1 MGIYRGYLH
10 SIAVD
15 WTNTNTS
22 APKNIA
28 IYLGTTTQTGFAT
41 TTSWVSTNSLQQVYS
56 DSNNVHTIGWNIY
69 QLDSNFYWD
78 GTSNLVFA
86 FLSNHN
92 GSSTTT
98 NTAGSYASQYTS
110 EYRTIYKYA
119 DNTIMVPATITAA
132 AASSRTYYRTDIR
145 IEACVD
151 IPTCPKP
158 RDVVAS
164 NIDSTSATLSWMEVG
179 SASSWNIVLSTTPLT
194 DPQTA
199 ANPLAASTNPF
210 AITGLTPNTV
220 YYVYIQADCSSETS
234 RWTSACMFRTQCG
247 ATVLPLV
254 ENFDTYGASARP
266 SCWHAIVPS
275 GTLQTSTGYAASGNY
290 SMYSYTSQGSYNVL
304 ISPELNEDIH
314 TLMVNFKV
322 SGDGDLAPEYPST
335 VVVGVMNNYNSIATF
350 YPIDTVAPTVAE
362 QFAEFDVSFAGY
374 PADSLNGR
382 YIAFKFAPIGNLA
395 ESCWTYLDDVTIS
408 LIPVCN
414 RPNSLTVIGVDTS
427 SVTLSWSDST
437 GSAWQVVYGP
447 RGCNPDSML
456 LIPSN
461 VISNIANDSIT
472 INNLT
477 FGTSYD
483 FYVRTECATDY
494 STWRGDASATVG
506 NQYIM
511 ATTGIDTITGCGFV
525 IYDNGG
531 SNGNYASSCNSTLV
545 IDPGVGNLATIRG
558 RMATESCCDHLSIYD
573 CIGTSGLLLYT
584 FQGEDDSIGTF
595 TSEDGPITVVFT
607 SDGSV
612 EQSGFELIT
621 GCVPAPTCPRPM
633 NLTATNATTSA
644 VTFGWTERGSATNW
658 IIEYGPRNFTLGT
671 GTQVLA
677 TSNPFTVT
685 GLPASYI
692 GEFYVRAVCSATD
705 SSIYSRNSCPFILNQ
720 IPATIPYSYNFET
733 PAEWANWQT
742 NSNNTVHWQRGT
754 AGSSSLG
761 TGSNGMFVTGNDT
774 SAAAVISI
782 NNVAAY
788 RDINFGT
795 IDSSFTLGFDA
806 NMGGRTDG
814 RYDGLMVFLVSP
826 DSTVEASS
834 TSITS
839 PWGNVNSLYRV
850 VNIRYTDLQNGWT
863 HFDASFDTISGVH
876 RVAFFWFN
884 QTGTTFV
891 GEMAKVYNI
900 TIDYSACPRP
910 VALQATTTGVSA
922 ALSWEGPSSASYEI
936 IYRAANTTTNMF
948 AYSNTNS
955 YTITGLTPLTN
966 YYCWVRKICGNDTSL
981 TCDGIE
987 FITDICSGAIYD
999 TIGTGTT
1006 TEYNYPVNNFYKYT
1020 YTQTIIDSAEL
1031 NGPMDISAIAYQY
1044 ASTTAMTSK
1053 TNCVIYMG
1061 YTTKSVFTSNT
1072 DFIPV
1077 DSLHIVYTGVLNCTQ
1092 GWNMFALDTV
1102 FSYDGTR
1109 NIVIAV
1115 DDNSNAYNSSACTFY
1130 STNCTGNKTIHAYSD
1145 SNNPIPANMASFS
1158 GSKSVVTRRANMQ
1171 LIACG
1176 AEACPTP
1183 VVTSETHTYGQSTIA
1198 WTGEGNNY
1206 EVAIKAASA
1215 ATWPTETAVAA
1226 HTYTFSGLT
1235 PATSY
1240 QYRVRQDCDTN
1251 GTSEWAEGTF
1261 TTDSLPCF
1269 APTALTATAQ
1279 GTTADIDWTPGT
1291 TETAWIV
1298 NVYNSTFNQSYAVT
1312 AHPYT
1317 VTGLTPDVTYNVK
1330 VSAICG
1336 NATDTSDWS
1345 TPISFATESCDPVTN
1360 VAVSSLTSTSAT
1372 ITWTAGENNTGSW
1385 QLEYGYAGFGQ
1396 GEGTTINATTNS
1408 ATISGLT
1415 AGVAY
1420 DVYVRAICG
1429 EGYNSNWSTKVTF
1442 TPVGIE
1448 NVTGGT
1454 QLNLYPN
1461 PTTGMT
1467 TISLSGVQGSVTLT
1481 IVDMSGRTVKTETME
1496 CSGDCAKKL
1505 DVDNLSQGAYFVRVN
1520 GENVNVVKKLI
1531 VK

>member
-1 MGIYRGYLH
+1 MTNKKLSRKKSKLNFLLTNTLIKHFSMKKFLLNMLLLAALTVPWATHAQNVSEYSLTVDTTTYTSIATTGTALTFSSTDDGYATCTVPFAFPFGETTLPAGFSIAASANGFLYLGSTTASGTTANATGTFNVINAILAQDAHIGRYPTSGASYKLVVDDNGDSSFVIEYRALGTYSTPYGTYTYQVILHPSGNINIMFDTVAMGAPTHTLRCFLRNGANNDNLFLSTSWTNPVFATTLAAMPSSGLPTHGMRYTFTRPVVTCPKPAALTYSGITPTDATVSWIEMGTASSWSLEYADSAFTPGTGHGTVVPATDTFVSLSGLAANTIYHVYVHAICDGGDTSRNRYGTFRTKCSPTNTLPYAENFDSWGTYTASAYPICWEKGGTYAASTSYPYCQSSGFSGNCLFMSVPANQSLAAIVQPFASTISITTLQAGFKAKSTVVGQPLYVGVMSDPSNLSTLVYVDTLRLGTNWTDYEVAFNRYADTGRYIAFVGGNTTTAAGFYLDELTINTRPTCLAPRDLTISNPTSNTLTLSWHERGDATAWDIVYDTVPITNFAAATNLVAATANPTTITNLDPTTHYYFYVRANCGNGDTSHWSLVADGNTGFGCGDSLSYGIAVTGNLATTTTYTPAYSGWGSSYTQTIYTAAELNDMGIYRGYLH

-525 IYDNGG
+525 IYDNGD

-558 RMATESCCDHLSIYD
+558 RMATES
-573 CIGTSGLLLYT
+573 G
-584 FQGEDDSIGTF
+584 
-595 TSEDGPITVVFT
+595 
-607 SDGSV
+607 
-612 EQSGFELIT
+612 
-621 GCVPAPTCPRPM
+621 
-633 NLTATNATTSA
+633 
-644 VTFGWTERGSATNW
+644 
-658 IIEYGPRNFTLGT
+658 
-671 GTQVLA
+671 
-677 TSNPFTVT
+677 
-685 GLPASYI
+685 
-692 GEFYVRAVCSATD
+692 
-705 SSIYSRNSCPFILNQ
+705 
-720 IPATIPYSYNFET
+720 
-733 PAEWANWQT
+733 
-742 NSNNTVHWQRGT
+742 
-754 AGSSSLG
+754 
-761 TGSNGMFVTGNDT
+761 
-774 SAAAVISI
+774 
-782 NNVAAY
+782 
-788 RDINFGT
+788 
-795 IDSSFTLGFDA
+795 
-806 NMGGRTDG
+806 
-814 RYDGLMVFLVSP
+814 
-826 DSTVEASS
+826 
-834 TSITS
+834 
-839 PWGNVNSLYRV
+839 
-850 VNIRYTDLQNGWT
+850 
-863 HFDASFDTISGVH
+863 
-876 RVAFFWFN
+876 
-884 QTGTTFV
+884 
-891 GEMAKVYNI
+891 
-900 TIDYSACPRP
+900 
-910 VALQATTTGVSA
+910 
-922 ALSWEGPSSASYEI
+922 
-936 IYRAANTTTNMF
+936 
-948 AYSNTNS
+948 
-955 YTITGLTPLTN
+955 
-966 YYCWVRKICGNDTSL
+966 
-981 TCDGIE
+981 
-987 FITDICSGAIYD
+987 
-999 TIGTGTT
+999 
-1006 TEYNYPVNNFYKYT
+1006 
-1020 YTQTIIDSAEL
+1020 
-1031 NGPMDISAIAYQY
+1031 
-1044 ASTTAMTSK
+1044 
-1053 TNCVIYMG
+1053 
-1061 YTTKSVFTSNT
+1061 
-1072 DFIPV
+1072 
-1077 DSLHIVYTGVLNCTQ
+1077 
-1092 GWNMFALDTV
+1092 
-1102 FSYDGTR
+1102 
-1109 NIVIAV
+1109 
-1115 DDNSNAYNSSACTFY
+1115 
-1130 STNCTGNKTIHAYSD
+1130 
-1145 SNNPIPANMASFS
+1145 
-1158 GSKSVVTRRANMQ
+1158 
-1171 LIACG
+1171 
-1176 AEACPTP
+1176 
-1183 VVTSETHTYGQSTIA
+1183 
-1198 WTGEGNNY
+1198 
-1206 EVAIKAASA
+1206 
-1215 ATWPTETAVAA
+1215 
-1226 HTYTFSGLT
+1226 
-1235 PATSY
+1235 
-1240 QYRVRQDCDTN
+1240 
-1251 GTSEWAEGTF
+1251 
-1261 TTDSLPCF
+1261 
-1269 APTALTATAQ
+1269 
-1279 GTTADIDWTPGT
+1279 
-1291 TETAWIV
+1291 
-1298 NVYNSTFNQSYAVT
+1298 
-1312 AHPYT
+1312 
-1317 VTGLTPDVTYNVK
+1317 
-1330 VSAICG
+1330 
-1336 NATDTSDWS
+1336 
-1345 TPISFATESCDPVTN
+1345 
-1360 VAVSSLTSTSAT
+1360 
-1372 ITWTAGENNTGSW
+1372 
-1385 QLEYGYAGFGQ
+1385 
-1396 GEGTTINATTNS
+1396 
-1408 ATISGLT
+1408 
-1415 AGVAY
+1415 
-1420 DVYVRAICG
+1420 
-1429 EGYNSNWSTKVTF
+1429 
-1442 TPVGIE
+1442 
-1448 NVTGGT
+1448 
-1454 QLNLYPN
+1454 
-1461 PTTGMT
+1461 
-1467 TISLSGVQGSVTLT
+1467 
-1481 IVDMSGRTVKTETME
+1481 
-1496 CSGDCAKKL
+1496 
-1505 DVDNLSQGAYFVRVN
+1505 
-1520 GENVNVVKKLI
+1520 
-1531 VK
+1531 